1 MHTKIYGFLHIHREL
16 LRYQLIGFLQVNMQ
30 KQHSSSYAAQIEAS
44 LMQIFDFFSLLYSLD
59 VFCAFFA
66 FFFLFVRFGIRRAG
80 DMIQEP
86 SKKPC
91 EKYTN
96 STESI
101 FVLLYFTFCLR
112 HCFTAFKILFLASS
126 SFVYEVRD
134 FQRFFFMVMMIIIKT
149 KFTALFSEILIKFA
163 SSNYAKINNFSSF
176 HILWQEIP
184 GVKTCIW
191 WITN

>member
-1 MHTKIYGFLHIHREL
+1 MLMLWKKKRKRGMRAWIFINFWPLRSFQWELRRAPCTQKYMVFLHIHREL

-30 KQHSSSYAAQIEAS
+30 KQHSSSICSANWGLSDAN
-44 LMQIFDFFSLLYSLD
+44 FRFFFSLLYFYSLD

-66 FFFLFVRFGIRRAG
+66 FFFSSLQFCLCALEIRRAG

-101 FVLLYFTFCLR
+101 LVLRL
-112 HCFTAFKILFLASS
+112 CFTAFKIFLFLHHHHL
-126 SFVYEVRD
+126 YMKVREI
-134 FQRFFFMVMMIIIKT
+134 FMVMMIIIKT
-149 KFTALFSEILIKFA
+149 
-163 SSNYAKINNFSSF
+163 
-176 HILWQEIP
+176 
-184 GVKTCIW
+184 
-191 WITN
+191 